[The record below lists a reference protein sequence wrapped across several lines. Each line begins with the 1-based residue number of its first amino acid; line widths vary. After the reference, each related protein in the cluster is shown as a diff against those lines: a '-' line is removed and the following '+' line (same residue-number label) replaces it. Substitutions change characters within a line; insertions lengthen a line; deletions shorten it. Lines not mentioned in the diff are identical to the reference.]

1 MNPMVVPCGMSLSSE
16 KKPIDTTKFISID
29 LTLSL
34 TNKKRTFNILF
45 VADEGCCNCCI
56 VIDCILTVL
65 ESWWT
70 VLKSWW
76 TVLESWWTVLES
88 WWTKVDEQY

>member
-34 TNKKRTFNILF
+34 TNKKRTFNILS

-56 VIDCILTVL
+56 VVDCILTVL
-65 ESWWT
+65 ES
-70 VLKSWW
+70 
-76 TVLESWWTVLES
+76 
-88 WWTKVDEQY
+88 